1 MTESAIR
8 ARFVRDSFHSLS
20 TGLPQPSRG
29 LARMPYLP
37 LAIGRTAG
45 MRGRIAALYLR
56 GLGSKI
62 GRSLGYFIGPS
73 RRGRRCRILWRAFP
87 PLARGL
93 VRSSVRP
100 TTAAPVFAP
109 SIAAFT
115 ADALAWNL

>member
-1 MTESAIR
+1 
-8 ARFVRDSFHSLS
+8 
-20 TGLPQPSRG
+20 
-29 LARMPYLP
+29 MPYLP

-45 MRGRIAALYLR
+45 MRGRIAALDLR

-73 RRGRRCRILWRAFP
+73 RPGRRCRILWRVIP

-93 VRSSVRP
+93 VRSSMRP
-100 TTAAPVFAP
+100 TAAPAFAA

-115 ADALAWNL
+115 ADALAWNLEIDDLEAPPI